1 MLRDTLRRSSFTLLA
16 ALLAASGVAVSLSA
30 CSENPVGRKCDL
42 GVDNPNPNEAVLASP
57 SLDCQSR
64 TCLKVPLQRDLPP
77 GSEYPSGNIGLCTA
91 DCEQDSDCDRVPESP
106 CTTGFTCAIPVVVGP
121 FCCQKKC
128 ICKDYIVVPEGGVPT
143 PEACDASNAAN
154 GCCNLD
160 GRRGSPDYPTCL

>member
-91 DCEQDSDCDRVPESP
+91 DCEQDSDCPMGTGCGFGQCRPRCEADAD
-106 CTTGFTCAIPVVVGP
+106 CTGACAGGFCEP
-121 FCCQKKC
+121 
-128 ICKDYIVVPEGGVPT
+128 
-143 PEACDASNAAN
+143 
-154 GCCNLD
+154 
-160 GRRGSPDYPTCL
+160 